1 MKNNDLS
8 NRVEKRKLEKMNQN
22 KKIMRIAVLS
32 VIAIIALSAIVI
44 IGMSLGDENVKEDK
58 IINDSTVV
66 TTGGQILIPTS
77 EIETTAKFYS
87 YDSNGIEINYFIVK
101 GDDEV
106 IHAAFDA
113 CDVCYDAKQGY
124 RQDGDV
130 MTCLNCGLTFP
141 IEELGE
147 SNTGGGCWPSHLSIK
162 IEGDNIIIENSD
174 LENKRHMFE

>member
-1 MKNNDLS
+1 MTNNKKNK
-8 NRVEKRKLEKMNQN
+8 RVEKRKLEKINQN
-22 KKIMRIAVLS
+22 KKIMRIAVYS
-32 VIAIIALSAIVI
+32 VIVI
-44 IGMSLGDENVKEDK
+44 IAMGAIVFIGMSMGDENTKEDK
-58 IINDSTVV
+58 IIDDSTFI
-66 TTGGQILIPTS
+66 TTGSQILIPTS
-77 EIETTAKFYS
+77 EVETTAKFYS
-87 YDSNGIEINYFIVK
+87 YDSNGVEINYFIVK

-147 SNTGGGCWPSHLSIK
+147 SNTGGGCWPSYLPIK
-162 IEGDNIIIENSD
+162 IEGDDIIIENSD
-174 LENKRHMFE
+174 LENKRNMFT